1 MKNSLINKYIIQKF
15 IFFLFL
21 FLSSCTYLSAQN
33 YQITYEVQFNPVKE
47 KDSLVK
53 EYMALKIINNQS
65 LFYNLNKEKIDS
77 LVSKLD
83 YKGVSLIKNS
93 FLRIKVFKDL
103 SKDHYT
109 IGGNFNQFNYWY
121 KENKVKFHN
130 LKTYGKYKDYT
141 TSEAFANFGK
151 REWHV
156 LYTNDI
162 PINDGPYVFSG
173 LPGLVIKAESLDGD
187 YSFELIE
194 IKKLGK
200 EFEIKSSKENIRKEK
215 LMKNI
220 NDFINDPAAHHI
232 NFKNDLGDSFSYE
245 FSGIKDKNYTATNEY
260 LAKIFNQYNNYPDKD
275 IPIIT
280 F

>member
-1 MKNSLINKYIIQKF
+1 MINKYIIQKF

-21 FLSSCTYLSAQN
+21 FLPSCTYLSAQN
-33 YQITYEVQFNPVKE
+33 YQITYEVQFKPEKE

-65 LFYNLNKEKIDS
+65 IFYNLNKEKIDS

-93 FLRIKVFKDL
+93 FLRIKVFKDF
-103 SKDHYT
+103 SKDYCT

-121 KENKVKFHN
+121 KEKKINFYN
-130 LKTYGKYKDYT
+130 LKKHGKYKNYM
-141 TSEAFANFGK
+141 TSEAFADYGK
-151 REWHV
+151 REWHL

-187 YSFELIE
+187 YSIELIE
-194 IKKLGK
+194 IKKLIEQPEMK
-200 EFEIKSSKENIRKEK
+200 DYKENIRKEK
-215 LMKNI
+215 LIKNI
-220 NDFINDPAAHHI
+220 NDFIKDPAAHNI
-232 NFKNDLGDSFSYE
+232 NFKNDLGDGFSYE
-245 FSGIKDKNYTATNEY
+245 FSGTKDKSYTATNEY
-260 LAKIFNQYNNYPDKD
+260 LKKIFNQFNNYPDKD